1 MLTPTDIPWSSVE
14 EALRERVTANCVL
27 SDWPVRQTLDRFH
40 FCNQIIGNRL
50 RMFFYL
56 LL

>member
-1 MLTPTDIPWSSVE
+1 ME